1 MLDEKTPRG
10 LWEAIIANT
19 VLACFFTCTVSEQVG
34 RLVLCG
40 GRVLA
45 HPAAASSAS
54 CLPKNAC
61 RKSDYTDLLFDVS
74 HVLPE
79 NSFWEA
85 V

>member
-1 MLDEKTPRG
+1 MRDEKTPRG

-19 VLACFFTCTVSEQVG
+19 VFGVLLCTVSEQVG
-34 RLVLCG
+34 PLVLCG
-40 GRVLA
+40 SRVLA